1 MKGSYALIIRLNRA
15 KRLTVGRLGEFYF
28 PAGHYLYLGSALNGL
43 ESRVRR
49 HLRRDKK
56 LHWHIDYLTALAG
69 VCQVWWVVDGV
80 RRECLWAQ
88 EAIGKRGNGDSA
100 GLRLLRL
107 PLSNPPALRG
117 GLDRGGTVAAG
128 AYGRAARRL
137 SPGYLYAIGNGKL
150 PKPEALG
157 GIMSF

>member
-28 PAGHYLYLGSALNGL
+28 PAGHYIYLGSALNGL

-56 LHWHIDYLTALAG
+56 LHWHVDYLTVVAG
-69 VCQVWWVVDGV
+69 VCQVWWVGDGV

-88 EAIGKRGNGDSA
+88 EALERGATVIAPGFGSSDCRCPTHLLYVEDWP
-100 GLRLLRL
+100 GVGRLR
-107 PLSNPPALRG
+107 PALMG
-117 GLDRGGTVAAG
+117 GP
-128 AYGRAARRL
+128 
-137 SPGYLYAIGNGKL
+137 PGDCPQGIYTPSATENSQSLKL
-150 PKPEALG
+150 WEQ
-157 GIMSF
+157 

>member
-28 PAGHYLYLGSALNGL
+28 PAGHYIYLGSALNGL

-56 LHWHIDYLTALAG
+56 LHWHIDFLTAVSG
-69 VCQVWWVVDGV
+69 ICQVWWVGRWSASGV
-80 RRECLWAQ
+80 PMGAEGF
-88 EAIGKRGNGDSA
+88 GKRGNGDSA

-107 PLSNPPALRG
+107 PLPNPPALRG
-117 GLDRGGTVAAG
+117 GLAGGGTVATG

-137 SPGYLYAIGNGKL
+137 SPGYLYAIGNGKP
-150 PKPEALG
+150 PKLQALG
-157 GIMSF
+157 RIMSF

>member
-28 PAGHYLYLGSALNGL
+28 PAGHYIYLGSALNGL

-56 LHWHIDYLTALAG
+56 LYWHIDYLTAVAG
-69 VCQVWWVVDGV
+69 VCQVWWVGGGV

-88 EAIGKRGNGDSA
+88 EVLERGATAIAPGFGSSDCRCPTHLLYVEDWPGVGR
-100 GLRLLRL
+100 LR
-107 PLSNPPALRG
+107 PALMG
-117 GLDRGGTVAAG
+117 GP
-128 AYGRAARRL
+128 
-137 SPGYLYAIGNGKL
+137 PGDCPQGIYTPSATENSQSLKL
-150 PKPEALG
+150 WEQ
-157 GIMSF
+157 